1 MNYRKSVESSQI
13 VSIVNGKKRHHKN
26 IYVRENIG
34 DKTTFLKHV
43 ELGPHSKS
51 LAGTT
56 YDDKMAVVTRVSNGK
71 NVKYSSNVVKSPNN
85 LRKVLRR
92 SLVLNKKR
100 KATRGKGKGTRSKG
114 TRGKGSN
121 KGKQIGKKGSKSKG
135 KGKKGKTRK
144 SSGSK

>member
-13 VSIVNGKKRHHKN
+13 VSIVNGKKRQHKN

-92 SLVLNKKR
+92 SLVLNKKK
-100 KATRGKGKGTRSKG
+100 KATRGKGTRGKGTRSRGTRGKGTRSKG
-114 TRGKGSN
+114 TRGTKR
-121 KGKQIGKKGSKSKG
+121 KMKKSVG
-135 KGKKGKTRK
+135 RK
-144 SSGSK
+144 